1 MADRGHQTEPID
13 LTSPSSET
21 AGSFSRQAT
30 TSPTVTTST
39 TTEQQSEP
47 YPATATREIIDLT
60 RDDTPDP
67 SPQTATTEAPSSR
80 PGPSLIQP
88 DLSSGGS
95 GRRQSEVVL
104 PRWQPDAEVTFCP
117 ICRTQ
122 FSFFVRKHHCRYV
135 NPETKRWRTVRL
147 ITTRKCG
154 RVVCGSCSPHRITIP
169 YQYIVQP
176 PEQLRLSAQRYPSS
190 FGGVDNGLADF
201 GNVGGGERVR
211 LCNPCV
217 PDPNITPPQ
226 PPASPMQTSP
236 RGHARSRSNMTPGF
250 AGAPSPS
257 RFQGYFA
264 AGPTHDPMARHR
276 SVTHSGPGLGSS
288 RGPLSPPYG
297 STQNRIL
304 AGTPPS
310 YFPSSSSAYP
320 GAPAFRY
327 RSMLDVDPPASS
339 SSRER
344 ALPPPPPQIA
354 EDDECPVCH
363 RELPSR
369 DLPNYEALRES
380 HITICISSHSAYIG
394 GGTPTETPDGGA
406 APPIG
411 TPPPFA
417 MRRTGMFPYVATE
430 KDCVDSAE
438 CTICLEEF
446 EVGNRMA
453 RLECLCRFH
462 RSCISAWFINH
473 PGRCPVH
480 QHDSFGY

>member
-1 MADRGHQTEPID
+1 MASFEGGAGSHGRRNYEVVDISSDSGSSYDSSRSRASFVRPCPFQTDKFHDQECSRYFDCPTHTIERVVSDDEAEPNDDAMESDSPWEENGQRQDGVQDGEIPLQEEEQHRGDGHDSSGSSGHISGPELREDELMADRGHQTEPID

-122 FSFFVRKHHCRYV
+122 FSFFVRKHHCR
-135 NPETKRWRTVRL
+135 
-147 ITTRKCG
+147 KCG

-276 SVTHSGPGLGSS
+276 SVTVS
-288 RGPLSPPYG
+288 
-297 STQNRIL
+297 
-304 AGTPPS
+304 
-310 YFPSSSSAYP
+310 
-320 GAPAFRY
+320 
-327 RSMLDVDPPASS
+327 
-339 SSRER
+339 
-344 ALPPPPPQIA
+344 
-354 EDDECPVCH
+354 
-363 RELPSR
+363 
-369 DLPNYEALRES
+369 
-380 HITICISSHSAYIG
+380 
-394 GGTPTETPDGGA
+394 
-406 APPIG
+406 
-411 TPPPFA
+411 
-417 MRRTGMFPYVATE
+417 
-430 KDCVDSAE
+430 
-438 CTICLEEF
+438 
-446 EVGNRMA
+446 
-453 RLECLCRFH
+453 
-462 RSCISAWFINH
+462 
-473 PGRCPVH
+473 
-480 QHDSFGY
+480 